1 VNQMQAAAGPA
12 DFENVAIF
20 ATFTHARMPRRLK
33 TLPNQGLER
42 KIARNLSS
50 YFLELQH
57 DMTIHLM
64 AKSTVA
70 MAKLAALT
78 ALASAFVTAPA
89 WAQNFPI
96 SAAQKQTANDVSAK
110 GVPLSELAADA
121 PDRYTIKRGDTLWS
135 ISGLYLKRPWRW
147 PELWGMNLNEIKNP
161 HRIYPGQVLVLERKD
176 GLARLRLEGGQREQG
191 EQSDPQTVKVSPRT
205 RYEMLSDSALPTLRS
220 SMIEAF
226 LAEPIIV
233 NEAGLRAA
241 PRIVSAVESRVLITR
256 GDRAY
261 ARGPEG
267 SPLLD
272 DQPRERQLRV
282 FRNATPLKDPT
293 TGEVLGYEAQY
304 VGKAVLVRS
313 EGTTEVE
320 NRDGS
325 KTVAVVPATIDI
337 TGAKEEIRVGD
348 RLLPEPPRQLQT
360 YTPHAPDGKLDG
372 RIVSVYG
379 SAVVNAAQNHVVAIN
394 RGTADGVE
402 PGMVLAILKD
412 GVSMVDKSDD
422 NKTVMKLP
430 DERNGLLM
438 VFRTFERL
446 SYALILETTE
456 GVRVGDRLINPRH

>member
-1 VNQMQAAAGPA
+1 MQAAVEPA

-20 ATFTHARMPRRLK
+20 ATFGWWRTSRKLK

-50 YFLELQH
+50 YFQELQH
-57 DMTIHLM
+57 DMTKHLM

-89 WAQNFPI
+89 WSQNFPI
-96 SAAQKQTANDVSAK
+96 SAAQRQTANAVAQM
-110 GVPLSELAADA
+110 GVPLSELTADA
-121 PDRYTIKRGDTLWS
+121 PDRYTIKSGDTLWA
-135 ISGLYLKRPWRW
+135 ISGLYLKRAWRW
-147 PELWGMNLNEIKNP
+147 PELWGMNLNDIKNP

-176 GLARLRLEGGQREQG
+176 DLASLRLEG
-191 EQSDPQTVKVSPRT
+191 EQSDPPTVKVSPRT

-220 SMIEAF
+220 SIIEAF
-226 LAEPIIV
+226 LAEPVIV
-233 NEAGLRAA
+233 DEAGLHAA
-241 PRIVSAVESRVLITR
+241 PRIVSALESRVLITK

-267 SPLLD
+267 SPMLD
-272 DQPRERQLRV
+272 DQPREQQFRV

-304 VGKAVLVRS
+304 VGKALLVRS

-325 KTVAVVPATIDI
+325 KNMALVPATIDI
-337 TGAKEEIRVGD
+337 TSAKEEMRVGD
-348 RLLPEPPRQLQT
+348 RLLPEPPRQIQT
-360 YTPHAPDGKLDG
+360 YTPRAPDKKVEG

-379 SAVVNAAQNHVVAIN
+379 SAVVNAAQNQVVAIN
-394 RGTADGVE
+394 RGTVDGME
-402 PGMVLAILKD
+402 PGIVLAILKD
-412 GVSMVDKSDD
+412 GASVVDRTEDSG
-422 NKTVMKLP
+422 TVMKLP

-438 VFRTFERL
+438 VFRTFERV
-446 SYALILETTE
+446 SYALILEIAD
-456 GVRVGDRLINPRH
+456 GVRVGDRLVNPRN